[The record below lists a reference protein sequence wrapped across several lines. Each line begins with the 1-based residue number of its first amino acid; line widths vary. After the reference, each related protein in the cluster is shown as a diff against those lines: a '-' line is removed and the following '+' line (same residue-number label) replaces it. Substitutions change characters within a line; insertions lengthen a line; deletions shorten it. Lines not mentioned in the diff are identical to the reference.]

1 MNGMNVSLPPGL
13 QEYVRHKLEA
23 GLYGNASEVLRE
35 GLRLLV
41 ARDEAGQPE
50 PPLKSE
56 VRAELAAMEEVLRK
70 EGVAAL
76 ALFGSVVRGEAQA
89 DSDIDVLID
98 VDPQAEFSLL
108 NRIGVKHLIEDR
120 LNRKVDVVRRS
131 GLRPGAGKNILNE
144 AETVF

>member
-13 QEYVRHKLEA
+13 REYVRRKLEA

-41 ARDEAGQPE
+41 ARDEAGQPD

-56 VRAELAAMEEVLRK
+56 IRAELAAMEEVLRK

-76 ALFGSVVRGEAQA
+76 ALFGSLVRGEAQA
-89 DSDIDVLID
+89 DSDIDVLIE
-98 VDPQAEFSLL
+98 VDPEADFSLL
-108 NRIGVKHLIEDR
+108 DLSGVQHLIENR
-120 LNRKVDVVRRS
+120 LNRKADVLMKDEMRPAFKQQI
-131 GLRPGAGKNILNE
+131 LRE
-144 AETVF
+144 AEAVF

>member
-13 QEYVRHKLEA
+13 REYVRRKLEA

-41 ARDEAGQPE
+41 ARDEAGQPD

-70 EGVAAL
+70 EGVATL

-89 DSDIDVLID
+89 DSDIDVLIE
-98 VDPQAEFSLL
+98 VDPEAKFSLL
-108 NRIGVKHLIEDR
+108 NHVGVQHLIEDR
-120 LNRKVDVVRRS
+120 LNRKADVLMKDGIRPAFKQRI
-131 GLRPGAGKNILNE
+131 LRE

>member
-13 QEYVRHKLEA
+13 REYVRRKLEA

-41 ARDEAGQPE
+41 ARDEAGQPD

-56 VRAELAAMEEVLRK
+56 VRAELAAMEEALRK
-70 EGVAAL
+70 EGVTAL
-76 ALFGSVVRGEAQA
+76 ALFGSVVRDEAQA
-89 DSDIDVLID
+89 DSDIDVLIE
-98 VDPQAEFSLL
+98 VDPEAKFSLL
-108 NRIGVKHLIEDR
+108 NHVGVQHLIEDR
-120 LNRKVDVVRRS
+120 LNRKADVVVRS
-131 GLRPGAGKNILNE
+131 GLRPGVEKNILNE

>member
-13 QEYVRHKLEA
+13 RKYVRRKLEA

-41 ARDEAGQPE
+41 ARDEAGRPE

-76 ALFGSVVRGEAQA
+76 ALFGSVARGEAQA

-98 VDPQAEFSLL
+98 IEPEAKFSLL
-108 NRIGVKHLIEDR
+108 NHVGVQQLIEDR

-144 AETVF
+144 AEAVF

>member
-13 QEYVRHKLEA
+13 QEYVRRKLEA

-35 GLRLLV
+35 GLRLLI

-56 VRAELAAMEEVLRK
+56 IRAELAAMEEVLRK

-89 DSDIDVLID
+89 DSDVDVLID
-98 VDPQAEFSLL
+98 IDPKAKFSLL
-108 NRIGVKHLIEDR
+108 DHVGVQLLIEDR
-120 LNRKVDVVRRS
+120 LNRKVDVALRS

-144 AETVF
+144 AEAVF

>member
-13 QEYVRHKLEA
+13 QEYVRRKLEA

-56 VRAELAAMEEVLRK
+56 IRAELAAMEEVLRK

-89 DSDIDVLID
+89 DSDVDVLID
-98 VDPQAEFSLL
+98 IDPKAKFSLL
-108 NRIGVKHLIEDR
+108 DQVGVQHLIEDR
-120 LNRKVDVVRRS
+120 LNRKVDVALRS

-144 AETVF
+144 AEAVF

>member
-13 QEYVRHKLEA
+13 REYVRRKLEA

-76 ALFGSVVRGEAQA
+76 ALFGSVARGEAQA

-98 VDPQAEFSLL
+98 IEPEAKFSLL
-108 NRIGVKHLIEDR
+108 NHVGVQQLIEDR

-144 AETVF
+144 AEAVF

>member
-13 QEYVRHKLEA
+13 REYVRRKLEA

-41 ARDEAGQPE
+41 ARDEAGQPD

-56 VRAELAAMEEVLRK
+56 IRAELAAMEEVLRK

-76 ALFGSVVRGEAQA
+76 ALFGSLVRGEAQA
-89 DSDIDVLID
+89 DSDIDVLIE
-98 VDPQAEFSLL
+98 VDPEADFSLL
-108 NRIGVKHLIEDR
+108 DLSGVQHLIENR
-120 LNRKVDVVRRS
+120 LNRKADVLMKDEMRPAFKQQI
-131 GLRPGAGKNILNE
+131 LRE

>member
-13 QEYVRHKLEA
+13 REYVRRKLEA

-41 ARDEAGQPE
+41 ARDEAGRPE

-56 VRAELAAMEEVLRK
+56 VCAELAAMEEVLRK

-89 DSDIDVLID
+89 DSDIDVLIE
-98 VDPQAEFSLL
+98 VDPEAKFSLL
-108 NRIGVKHLIEDR
+108 NHVGVQQLIEDR

-144 AETVF
+144 AEAVF